1 MKYAQNVKKIS
12 WKSHTRAHI
21 HISTCILAKM
31 KSSIEAKND
40 ITEKFS
46 QKLEGKKDM
55 TLEHSSYKTYRTRK
69 LIQPS
74 QNKSSKKEKGHRG
87 EKIINETI

>member
-12 WKSHTRAHI
+12 WKSHTHAHI

-31 KSSIEAKND
+31 KNSIEAKND

-46 QKLEGKKDM
+46 
-55 TLEHSSYKTYRTRK
+55 
-69 LIQPS
+69 
-74 QNKSSKKEKGHRG
+74 
-87 EKIINETI
+87 